1 MDMRNWLVDTKEF
14 KNRKEQYTIWRLEN
28 LINFGLGKEKIGEK
42 GLRKNID
49 NLYIDNQ
56 KSNFLKLILFAK

>member
-1 MDMRNWLVDTKEF
+1 MRNWLVDTKEF